1 MKKTLALIISIVL
14 VVGGVFAGCGKKE
27 KTITLGENDKYVPT
41 DELSV
46 EMWYTQGTD
55 YAVGS
60 GVSDDVVKKWV
71 EERTLVKI
79 DNIYGNDGGQW
90 DTKLSRL
97 VAGDNL
103 PQMIICDAGQG
114 PSHFA
119 KLQENDLIWEITDE
133 MLEKYAPNY
142 LKRIEKG
149 ALDDFRI
156 DGKLYGLPFNQKATS
171 VSVPGI
177 DEETL
182 TNISEYIEGITSDDQ
197 MCLWIRDDILKMI
210 YPECKSWDEIEK
222 AAKEGKPIADMCFD
236 IPINTKEELVDF
248 FYKIKKLNLKTENN
262 KPVYA
267 FGYSGGDNWEAL
279 TYLGAYMEGYAPYN
293 YAAAWNTKKQEMTVP
308 LVSDMCKDAVA
319 IQNKMIRDKVIDPE
333 SLVHTIDLYKEKAL
347 NGQYAIYAPGYA
359 GYADNINPMLK
370 ENNASYRIRPFV
382 VNIPNND
389 EYQPTKPVETPGDW
403 ETSVCITK
411 KASEAEVVQLLNY
424 INVCS
429 SEEFDEVYWWG
440 PKDAG
445 LYKEENGKRAYVD
458 NAFNER
464 FINGNSGA
472 LDDKNTKGIG
482 MSASKTGMFY
492 ITPVKPEQNEFAPN
506 IYNKTFK
513 LSAYSAVTK
522 FTADSPHAITAPGP
536 TTNVWSSQYA
546 AIPECVNYWANREK
560 WENAFKMVY
569 TASSDAEFEKKWK
582 EAVKTLNSVVNV
594 KKMEKE
600 MTAAAKEELK

>member
-1 MKKTLALIISIVL
+1 MKKTLVMLISVVL
-14 VVGGVFAGCGKKE
+14 VVGVVLSGCGKKE
-27 KTITLGENDKYVPT
+27 KSITLGDNNEYLPT

-46 EMWYTQGTD
+46 ELWYTQGTD
-55 YAVGS
+55 YTAGN
-60 GVSDDVVKKWV
+60 GIPDDVVKQWV

-79 DNIYGNDGGQW
+79 ANIYGNDGGQW

-103 PQMIICDAGQG
+103 PQMIVCDAGQG

-119 KLQENDLIWEITDE
+119 KLQQNNLIWEITDE

-142 LKRIEKG
+142 LKRVEKG
-149 ALDDFRI
+149 ALEAFKI

-182 TNISEYIEGITSDDQ
+182 KNISEYIDGTTSDDQ

-222 AAKEGKPIADMCFD
+222 AAAEGKPIADICFD
-236 IPINTKEELVDF
+236 IPIHTKEELVDF
-248 FYKIKKLNLKTENN
+248 FYKIKELNLKTDNN

-267 FGYSGGDNWEAL
+267 YGYSGGDNWEAL

-308 LVSDMCKDAVA
+308 LVSDMCKDAAA

-347 NGQYAIYAPGYA
+347 NGQYAIFAPGYA

-389 EYQPTKPVETPGDW
+389 EYLPTKPVEAAGDW
-403 ETSVCITK
+403 ETSVCFTK
-411 KASEAEVVQLLNY
+411 KTSEAELIQLLNY
-424 INVCS
+424 VNVCS

-445 LYKEENGKRAYVD
+445 LYKEENGKRTYVD
-458 NAFNER
+458 EAFNER
-464 FINGNSGA
+464 FIKGNTGA
-472 LDDKNTKGIG
+472 LDEKQTKGIG
-482 MSASKTGMFY
+482 MSTSTTGMFY
-492 ITPVKPEQNEFAPN
+492 ITPVRTNQNAFAPT
-506 IYNKTFK
+506 IYNKTFT
-513 LSAYSAVTK
+513 LPVYSAVIK
-522 FTADSPHAITAPGP
+522 FTTDSPHAIKQTGP
-536 TTNVWSSQYA
+536 TTSVWASQYV
-546 AIPECVNYWANREK
+546 AIPDCVTYWASREK
-560 WENAFKMVY
+560 WENAFKMVF
-569 TASSDAEFEKKWK
+569 TAGSDTEFETKW
-582 EAVKTLNSVVNV
+582 EDAVKTLESVVDV
-594 KKMEKE
+594 KKMEQE
-600 MTAAAKEELK
+600 MTAVAKQELQ